1 MVNIAIMRAFVK
13 LNRILSSHVEVSR
26 KLKELEKGVL
36 GNKKD
41 IQSVFTAIRRL
52 MEVED
57 KPKKKIGFLK

>member
-1 MVNIAIMRAFVK
+1 MRAFVK